1 MDRKRETVLLLWAGA
16 GSVKAAKRAIDA
28 GNCVEISL
36 PQGVHHAL
44 LARLDH
50 GDVLDVQNGAEILPL
65 VASVAG
71 LEDLGK
77 LAPAV
82 RHARYRVRVT
92 SPDPVIVLTPSDA
105 PRKAA

>member
-1 MDRKRETVLLLWAGA
+1 MHRKRETVLLLWSGA
-16 GSVKAAKRAIDA
+16 GSVKAARRAIDA

-44 LARLDH
+44 LERLDH
-50 GDVLDVQNGAEILPL
+50 GDVLNVQNGAEILPL

-71 LEDLGK
+71 LEEMRR

-82 RHARYRVRVT
+82 KRARYRVRVT
-92 SPDPVIVLTPSDA
+92 SPDPVVVLVPA
-105 PRKAA
+105 